1 MTKPQPALFGPD
13 AIGTVAAVSW
23 EGPGQPI
30 TLTAYGPAGEVA
42 VPLTPVR
49 ALALAVELTQRAV
62 LTIKVNR
69 WGPGWPG

>member
-1 MTKPQPALFGPD
+1 MLTVRGPD
-13 AIGTVAAVSW
+13 
-23 EGPGQPI
+23 
-30 TLTAYGPAGEVA
+30 GEVA

-69 WGPGWPG
+69 FGPGWPG